1 MSETSS
7 QVLISILT
15 PAYNAERFIAETLD
29 SVLAQTHKNWEH
41 LVVVD
46 ANSKDRTL
54 QIVQEYAQKDS
65 RIRCITSADALGA
78 ANNRNIGVKQSR
90 GQFMAFVDSD
100 DLWAPDKLEKQL
112 RFMQERQIDFSFHSY
127 RRISEQGERQGKVQC
142 IPEVVDYV
150 GLLSNNSIGC
160 LTVMLRRSA
169 FSEIQF
175 SNKGW
180 EDMACWLG
188 LLRSG
193 AKAYGLKEP
202 LAYYRIVNGS
212 RSNNKLFSAGLRWD
226 TYRKVEKLPFLQS
239 SIYFLQYA
247 LSSCLKHS
255 RF

>member
-100 DLWAPDKLEKQL
+100 
-112 RFMQERQIDFSFHSY
+112 
-127 RRISEQGERQGKVQC
+127 
-142 IPEVVDYV
+142 
-150 GLLSNNSIGC
+150 
-160 LTVMLRRSA
+160 
-169 FSEIQF
+169 
-175 SNKGW
+175 
-180 EDMACWLG
+180 
-188 LLRSG
+188 
-193 AKAYGLKEP
+193 
-202 LAYYRIVNGS
+202 
-212 RSNNKLFSAGLRWD
+212 
-226 TYRKVEKLPFLQS
+226 
-239 SIYFLQYA
+239 
-247 LSSCLKHS
+247 
-255 RF
+255 

>member
-100 DLWAPDKLEKQL
+100 DLWTPDKLEKQL
-112 RFMQERQIDFSFHSY
+112 SFMQERQIDFSFHTY
-127 RRISEQGERQGKVQC
+127 RRISEQGERRGKVQC

-169 FSEIQF
+169 FSEVHF

-193 AKAYGLKEP
+193 SKAYGLKEP